1 MIVETSIVDLKN
13 NLKQFKK
20 ITLDEMNSVA
30 LLKRK
35 DTKFII
41 NISYLP
47 EILEALK
54 NSYKVLEIDGKRI
67 MNYSSLYLDTPD
79 FKFYN
84 DHHNGRINRTK
95 IRQRKYVDSNLTFIE
110 IKKKNGKGETDK
122 FRKQIADFETELSQK
137 SKDFIFKITSKNLDL
152 QLSLWNDFKRI
163 TLVNLESKE
172 RVTID
177 LNLSFSIDSKQ
188 KVYSKLVV
196 IELKQAKFDR
206 TSEVVKLLKS
216 IQCNPYSI
224 SKYCVGAT
232 NLYQDLKNNLIKPKL
247 LKINKLSL

>member
-79 FKFYN
+79 FKFYH

-137 SKDFIFKITSKNLDL
+137 SKDFIFKITNNNLDL
-152 QLSLWNDFKRI
+152 QPSLWNNFKRI

-177 LNLSFSIDSKQ
+177 LNLSFSIDAKQ

>member
-54 NSYKVLEIDGKRI
+54 NSYKVLEIDRKRI

>member
-1 MIVETSIVDLKN
+1 MIVEKSIVNLKN
-13 NLKQFKK
+13 NLNQFQK

-47 EILEALK
+47 EILETLK
-54 NSYKVLEIDGKRI
+54 NSYRVLEIDGKRI

-152 QLSLWNDFKRI
+152 QPSLWNDFKRI

-177 LNLSFSIDSKQ
+177 LNLSFSIDAKQ
-188 KVYSKLVV
+188 KVYSNLVV

>member
-1 MIVETSIVDLKN
+1 MIIEKSIVELNDSIH
-13 NLKQFKK
+13 QFQK
-20 ITLDEMNSVA
+20 ITLEEMNSVA

-41 NISYLP
+41 NISNLP
-47 EILEALK
+47 FILDQLK
-54 NSYKVLEIDGKRI
+54 DSYRVLEIDSRRI

-122 FRKQIADFETELSQK
+122 FRKQIPDFELELSEK
-137 SKDFIFKITSKNLDL
+137 SKDFIQKVTSKELDL
-152 QLSLWNDFKRI
+152 QPSLWNDFKRI
-163 TLVNLESKE
+163 TLVNLQTKE

-177 LNLSFSIDSKQ
+177 VNLSFSIDTKE
-188 KVYSKLVV
+188 KIYSQLVV
-196 IELKQAKFDR
+196 IELKQAIFDR
-206 TSEVVKLLKS
+206 TSEVVKILKS

-232 NLYQDLKNNLIKPKL
+232 NLYEDLKYNLIKKKL
-247 LKINKLSL
+247 LKINKISE